1 MQKHKALAFTG
12 HRPESLPFGE
22 NELSASAIRIKTLL
36 ADEIS
41 GRFYMQSKQED
52 LNMRNFSIDIVWAKI
67 QMAVAAIGG
76 WLGYFLGGMDGLMI
90 ALIVFMALDYITGLM
105 CAVIDKKL
113 SSAVGF
119 KGICKKVL
127 ILMLVGVANVV
138 DIHIVGTGS
147 ALRSAVICFY
157 LSNEGLSLLENAAHI
172 GLPISDRMKD
182 VLAQLHGREDEN
194 NTDAGDGE

>member
-1 MQKHKALAFTG
+1 
-12 HRPESLPFGE
+12 
-22 NELSASAIRIKTLL
+22 
-36 ADEIS
+36 
-41 GRFYMQSKQED
+41 
-52 LNMRNFSIDIVWAKI
+52 MRNFSIDIVWAKI

-90 ALIVFMALDYITGLM
+90 ALIIFMVLDYITGLM

-147 ALRSAVICFY
+147 ALRSAVVCFY
-157 LSNEGLSLLENAAHI
+157 LSNESVSMLENAAHL
-172 GLPISDRMKD
+172 GLPIPEKLKS
-182 VLAQLHGREDEN
+182 VLAQLHGRIDDIDEEDTQE
-194 NTDAGDGE
+194 

>member
-1 MQKHKALAFTG
+1 MK
-12 HRPESLPFGE
+12 
-22 NELSASAIRIKTLL
+22 
-36 ADEIS
+36 D
-41 GRFYMQSKQED
+41 
-52 LNMRNFSIDIVWAKI
+52 FSIELIWTKV
-67 QMAVAAIGG
+67 QMVATLIGG
-76 WLGYFLGGMDGLMI
+76 WLGYFLGGLDGLLI

-157 LSNEGLSLLENAAHI
+157 LSNESVSMLENAAHL
-172 GLPISDRMKD
+172 GLPIPEKLKS
-182 VLAQLHGREDEN
+182 VLAQLHGRTDEKKDDAQEDEQ
-194 NTDAGDGE
+194 E